1 MIKRFIN
8 RMIQHDSRTRQ
19 VSLLVLLAG
28 MQLAATG
35 CERVV
40 GIDVDTG
47 PERLV
52 VEGRLEAVNGAPS
65 GRQSIRLTTT
75 APYFSN
81 APAPGARGAVV
92 QVRDDQ
98 GRAVRFAESSTPGT
112 YVTDSLVAA
121 VGRTYTLRIE
131 WRGDVYES
139 TDRLDAVAN
148 IDSLYFIARPRRNP
162 ATDGVRATIDLRD
175 PPVVANYYLWDQV
188 VDGVRLVTQDTLF
201 RFRIVSND
209 EFYQGRRVRQFQP
222 FDGVPV
228 RSGQEVLVRQYS
240 ISEAGWRYYDALN
253 QQTSGDGSP
262 FSVPPSSVRGNVA
275 NVTRPDV
282 RALGYF
288 SASAVAERR
297 ARVP

>member
-1 MIKRFIN
+1 MIN
-8 RMIQHDSRTRQ
+8 RLLQWGTYAHR
-19 VSLLVLLAG
+19 VSLVALMAGVQLL
-28 MQLAATG
+28 ATG

-40 GIDVDTG
+40 GIEVDTG

-52 VEGRLEAVNGAPS
+52 VEARLEAVNGAPS

-148 IDSLYFIARPRRNP
+148 IDSLYFIARPRRD
-162 ATDGVRATIDLRD
+162 AAKEGVRATIDLRD
-175 PPVVANYYLWDQV
+175 PPVVANYYLWDQF
-188 VDGVRLVTQDTLF
+188 VDGVRQIAPDSLF
-201 RFRIVSND
+201 RARIAASD
-209 EFYQGRRVRQFQP
+209 EFFQGRRLRQFQP
-222 FDGVPV
+222 FDGVRV
-228 RSGQEVLVRQYS
+228 RSGQEVLIRQYS
-240 ISEAGWRYYDALN
+240 ISETVWRYYDALN
-253 QQTSGDGSP
+253 QQTNGDGSP
-262 FSVPPSSVRGNVA
+262 FSTPPSSVRGNVA

-288 SASAVAERR
+288 SASAIAERR